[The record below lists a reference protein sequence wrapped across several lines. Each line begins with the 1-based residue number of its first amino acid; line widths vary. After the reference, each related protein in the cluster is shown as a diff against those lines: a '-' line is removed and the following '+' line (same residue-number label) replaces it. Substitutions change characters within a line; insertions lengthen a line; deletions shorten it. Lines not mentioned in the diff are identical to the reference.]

1 MLNSGEFYGQPEP
14 TLNLQLLKRFYDA
27 HPEYVDKTYLS
38 VKGGL
43 GFKDGAIDFTPNASE
58 ENLRRSVANINEIL
72 GGKKKMDM
80 FEMARVDQKIPI
92 EDAMRTLLKLR
103 DEGHFKD
110 IALSESAADTIRRAA
125 KVAPIAGVEVECV
138 SSSTSLRK
146 LSDRHHRRYSP
157 WSLNI
162 EHNGVID
169 ACKEL
174 NIPIIA
180 YSPLGKGFLTG
191 SLKSPDDIPEGDHR
205 KHFERFQVGLPS
217 YALEETR
224 LIFITL
230 LAVLQPGNFEKN
242 LELVDKLVAIAKN
255 KGITPAQLALAWE
268 IQQCDLIYPIP
279 GSTRVEGVNEA
290 LGALKVALSKE
301 ELDEIRKIVDNADVI
316 GGRYRGKGDD
326 VFG

>member
-1 MLNSGEFYGQPEP
+1 MPIPTGCRIGYGLMNHTWAPKQTPDEQAFAAIRASVDAGSTMLNSGEFYGQPEP
-14 TLNLQLLKRFYDA
+14 TLNLQLLRRFYDA

-58 ENLRRSVANINEIL
+58 ENLRRSVTNINETL

-92 EDAMRTLLKLR
+92 ADAMRTLLKLR

-110 IALSESAADTIRRAA
+110 IALSESAAETIRRAA
-125 KVAPIAGVEVECV
+125 KVAPIAGVEVE
-138 SSSTSLRK
+138 
-146 LSDRHHRRYSP
+146 YSP

-205 KHFERFQVGLPS
+205 KHFERFQ
-217 YALEETR
+217 
-224 LIFITL
+224 
-230 LAVLQPGNFEKN
+230 PGNFEKN
-242 LELVDKLVAIAKN
+242 LELVDKLVSIAKN

-279 GSTRVEGVNEA
+279 GSTRVEGVKEA
-290 LGALKVALSKE
+290 LGALNVKLSKE
-301 ELDEIRKIVDNADVI
+301 DLDEIRKIVDNADVI